1 MAKWIAILAGRGPDP
16 AASLARLEALFVE
29 TFGHD
34 DVVRA
39 RLGTIG
45 ERSIGSDLRRDMIA
59 ADGLLEAWLSP
70 GASSQGLFAWLAA
83 EATAFLDAGH
93 GFDVRENF
101 VVPAREPATGT
112 KRITFIRRLDGTTPA
127 QFADHWMNVHAPMAR
142 RLPHLRAYTQNL
154 VVAGTP
160 GEETLLDG
168 MADMRFGDDGAA
180 AAFASPIGQRLIA
193 DTPSFCGGAIS
204 FTMHER
210 MLFDHAR

>member
-1 MAKWIAILAGRGPDP
+1 
-16 AASLARLEALFVE
+16 
-29 TFGHD
+29 
-34 DVVRA
+34 VVRA

-168 MADMRFGDDGAA
+168 MADMRFRDDAA
-180 AAFASPIGQRLIA
+180 AAFASPVGQALIA